1 MRETLAASPAAT
13 CHIKFN
19 PNLRV
24 MQRRILKTY
33 FAFPTSLVSAAMAGG
48 LPYLPTRILSSQDD
62 IVYLFRPPTPMSSR
76 SMLVALNTSRRL
88 DSADIEYVTLSDPL
102 PFLND
107 EDGEAFT
114 PTIDTDGKMMAYA
127 GKCQE
132 GAEASTFWMFIPSNG
147 TNVIGGTWRQM
158 QVGSATPG
166 ARYTQG
172 ANYLASGMTFSSTIN
187 STSAMFVF
195 GGMCPDKGQSPVAG
209 WIESANY
216 SNTMLT
222 IQTTS
227 SPSEGIYNLSNSTS
241 RGPPIP
247 EAGFTL
253 TPLEPTYSQTPKSQN
268 RNQNFVLLGGHTHEA
283 FINMSQVAL
292 FSLPEQAW
300 SYLPVDLPPVGPKT
314 DLTRDIPLVEPRSGH
329 TAVLTPDGRKIIV
342 FGGWVGDVASRATPQ
357 LAILELGT
365 DYGGNGN
372 WRWTIPAID
381 GIGPGDGVGIFG
393 HGAVMLPG
401 SVMMIAGGYLIPK
414 SSLERR
420 KRSDLALNPA
430 TYFLN
435 TTSGSWIPSFDPPH
449 KIVPPGNPTDAP
461 ISKTTAKK
469 AGLQAGLTLGV
480 LALLGLLCFYFWYSR
495 RISSRR
501 QNREKVL
508 RSLAAEAHNIDP
520 SGLPV
525 GSPACE
531 MAPVDWSRDQIGSST
546 DAYPWAPVQTA
557 NVDERARRSVGQN
570 EAERTG
576 LLFEVP
582 SPTRGLRR
590 SLYSRVAYQPAPRF
604 DDGRLSHG
612 PGNIHPIDERDEYE
626 EGNGDGDPL
635 DGPGNLRGRDTKSL
649 YPAAILDPFRDTRES
664 SSPPSPESP
673 TQARELEVQ
682 SWVNDWAAAD
692 ALMHQNAVRVPADKN
707 NRTSSTLSDRSTRS
721 TISANSYLQA
731 GSSVSRSLSQ
741 RSSVFLGTRPLSS
754 HNDPTITIGP
764 SESQANPK
772 LPPGYKQNHRRTRS
786 LTLFTGSRGANST
799 TPNNKSPTKSFP
811 QLQLES
817 EALLGGYHIPGE
829 SSPTKLQNRA
839 RGWMGSVRRA
849 FVGGTDRSS
858 EGSTKRSGS
867 LTSPPMKDY
876 HHSINTTVVPR
887 RAASTGAML
896 WKKKQGAKDW
906 DIEDGRN
913 DLKPSDLA
921 MSYDDGDWDIESAV
935 ERRVV
940 QVMFTVPREKLRVVN
955 GGPDGD
961 GVSTFSAEWTDKEE
975 GFGPGKEKN
984 RNKGDD
990 EVE

>member
-1 MRETLAASPAAT
+1 MAASAAAT
-13 CHIKFN
+13 CLVKSD

-24 MQRRILKTY
+24 MQSRILKEY
-33 FAFPTSLVSAAMAGG
+33 FALLAALLSPAMAGG
-48 LPYLPTRILSSQDD
+48 IPYLPTRILSSQDD
-62 IVYLFRPPTPMSSR
+62 LVYVFRPPNPISSR
-76 SMLVALNTSRRL
+76 SMLQALNTSRRL
-88 DSADIEYVTLSDPL
+88 DSANIEYSTLFDPL

-114 PTIDTDGKMMAYA
+114 PTIDTDGQMMVYA

-132 GAEASTFWMFIPSNG
+132 GAEASTLWMFALSNG
-147 TNVIGGTWRQM
+147 TNATDGTWRQRRL
-158 QVGSATPG
+158 GSAISE

-172 ANYLASGMTFSSTIN
+172 ANYLASGMTFSSTVN

-195 GGMCPDKGQSPVAG
+195 GGMCPDEGQSSAAG

-216 SNTMLT
+216 SNAMLT
-222 IQTTS
+222 IQATS
-227 SPSEGIYNLSNSTS
+227 SPSESIYNLSNSTS

-247 EAGFTL
+247 EAGFTI
-253 TPLEPTYSQTPKSQN
+253 TPLEPTYSQTPNSQN
-268 RNQNFVLLGGHTHEA
+268 RNQIFVLLGGHTQEA

-300 SYLPVDLPPVGPKT
+300 SYLPVDLPPIGPNT
-314 DLTRDIPLVEPRSGH
+314 DPTGDVPLVEPRSGH
-329 TAVLTPDGRKIIV
+329 TAVLTQDGGKIVV
-342 FGGWVGDVASRATPQ
+342 FGGWVGDVTSRATPQ
-357 LAILELGT
+357 LAVLELGAG
-365 DYGGNGN
+365 YGGDGN
-372 WRWTIPAID
+372 WQWTIPTVE
-381 GIGPGDGVGIFG
+381 GIGPEDGVGIFG

-414 SSLERR
+414 SSLEKR

-430 TYFLN
+430 TYFFN
-435 TTSGSWIPSFDPPH
+435 VTSSSWIPSFDPPQ
-449 KIVPPGNPTDAP
+449 KFISTGNSTDVTVA
-461 ISKTTAKK
+461 KTTAKK
-469 AGLQAGLTLGV
+469 FGLQAGLTLGV
-480 LALLGLLCFYFWYSR
+480 LALLGLLCFYFWYTR
-495 RISSRR
+495 RMSSRR
-501 QNREKVL
+501 ESREKEL
-508 RSLAAEAHNIDP
+508 LSLAADAHRIDP
-520 SGLPV
+520 SKLPV
-525 GSPACE
+525 GSPVCE
-531 MAPVDWSRDQIGSST
+531 ITPVDWTRDQVRSST
-546 DAYPWAPVQTA
+546 DSYPWAPVQTA
-557 NVDERARRSVGQN
+557 NVDERARGGSVGQK

-576 LLFEVP
+576 LFFEVP

-626 EGNGDGDPL
+626 EENGDGDPL
-635 DGPGNLRGRDTKSL
+635 NGPGNLQGRDSRL
-649 YPAAILDPFRDTRES
+649 IYSAPILDPFHDAREAS
-664 SSPPSPESP
+664 RSPSPESP

-692 ALMHQNAVRVPADKN
+692 ALMHQNAVRLPADKN
-707 NRTSSTLSDRSTRS
+707 DRTSSTLSDRSTRS

-741 RSSVFLGTRPLSS
+741 RSSVLLGTRPLSS
-754 HNDPTITIGP
+754 HNNPTIVTTAP

-772 LPPGYKQNHRRTRS
+772 LPPGYNPNHRRTRS
-786 LTLFTGSRGANST
+786 LTLFSGSRGAHSA
-799 TPNNKSPTKSFP
+799 TPNNKSSPKSFP

-849 FVGGTDRSS
+849 FVGGADGSS
-858 EGSTKRSGS
+858 QGSTERSGS
-867 LTSPPMKDY
+867 LTSSPTKHY
-876 HHSINTTVVPR
+876 HHSINTPAVPR

-906 DIEDGRN
+906 DIEDGSN
-913 DLKPSDLA
+913 DLKTSNLA
-921 MSYDDGDWDIESAV
+921 MSHDDGDWDIESAV

-961 GVSTFSAEWTDKEE
+961 GVSTFSAELVDPDKEE
-975 GFGPGKEKN
+975 DHGPGKAKD

>member
-1 MRETLAASPAAT
+1 MK
-13 CHIKFN
+13 I
-19 PNLRV
+19 
-24 MQRRILKTY
+24 Y
-33 FAFPTSLVSAAMAGG
+33 FAFLTSLLSARAMAGG
-48 LPYLPTRILSSQDD
+48 MPYLPTRILSSQDD
-62 IVYLFRPPTPMSSR
+62 LVYVFRPPTSMSSR
-76 SMLVALNTSRRL
+76 SMLMALNTSRRL
-88 DSADIEYVTLSDPL
+88 DSADIEYLTISDPL

-114 PTIDTDGKMMAYA
+114 PTIDTEGKMLAYA
-127 GKCQE
+127 GKCQG
-132 GAEASTFWMFIPSNG
+132 GAEASTFWTFIPSNG
-147 TNVIGGTWRQM
+147 TNAIGGTWRQM
-158 QVGSATPG
+158 ELGSTNPG

-172 ANYLASGMTFSSTIN
+172 ANYLASGMAFSSTVN

-195 GGMCPDKGQSPVAG
+195 GGMCPDKGNLPVPG

-222 IQTTS
+222 IQATS
-227 SPSEGIYNLSNSTS
+227 SPSEIIYNLSNSTS

-253 TPLEPTYSQTPKSQN
+253 TPLEPTYSQTPNSQN
-268 RNQNFVLLGGHTHEA
+268 RNQIFVLLGGHTQEA

-300 SYLPVDLPPVGPKT
+300 SYLPVDLPSVGPKT
-314 DLTRDIPLVEPRSGH
+314 DLTRDVPFVEPRSGH

-342 FGGWVGDVASRATPQ
+342 FGGWVGDVTSRATPQ
-357 LAILELGT
+357 LAILELGAG
-365 DYGGNGN
+365 YGGDGN
-372 WRWTIPAID
+372 WQWTIPTID
-381 GIGPGDGVGIFG
+381 GVGPEDGVGIFG

-401 SVMMIAGGYLIPK
+401 SVMMIAGGYLTPK
-414 SSLERR
+414 SSPERR
-420 KRSDLALNPA
+420 KRSDLASNSA
-430 TYFLN
+430 TYFFN
-435 TTSGSWIPSFDPPH
+435 TTSSSWIPSFDPPH
-449 KIVPPGNPTDAP
+449 KILQPGNSTNAT

-469 AGLQAGLTLGV
+469 VGLQAGLTLGV
-480 LALLGLLCFYFWYSR
+480 LALLGLLCFYFWYTCR
-495 RISSRR
+495 MSSRR
-501 QNREKVL
+501 QNREKEQ
-508 RSLAAEAHNIDP
+508 RSLAAEAHTIDS
-520 SGLPV
+520 SGLPI
-525 GSPACE
+525 GSQVCE
-531 MAPVDWSRDQIGSST
+531 MAPVDWSRDQVRSST
-546 DAYPWAPVQTA
+546 DAYPWAPVQTV
-557 NVDERARRSVGQN
+557 NVDERARGSLGQN

-626 EGNGDGDPL
+626 EENGDGEPL
-635 DGPGNLRGRDTKSL
+635 NGPENLQGRDNKAL
-649 YPAAILDPFRDTRES
+649 YSAPILDPFRDTRES
-664 SSPPSPESP
+664 SRSPSPETPS
-673 TQARELEVQ
+673 QARELEVQ

-692 ALMHQNAVRVPADKN
+692 ALMHQNAVRLPADKN
-707 NRTSSTLSDRSTRS
+707 DRTSSTLSDRSTRS

-741 RSSVFLGTRPLSS
+741 RSSVLLGTRPLSS
-754 HNDPTITIGP
+754 HKDPTITIGP

-772 LPPGYKQNHRRTRS
+772 LPPGYNPNHRRTRS
-786 LTLFTGSRGANST
+786 LTLFTGSRGANSAS
-799 TPNNKSPTKSFP
+799 PNNRSPTKSFP

-849 FVGGTDRSS
+849 FVGGIDRSV
-858 EGSTKRSGS
+858 EGSTERSGS
-867 LTSPPMKDY
+867 LTSSPTKNY
-876 HHSINTTVVPR
+876 HHSIKTTAVPR

-913 DLKPSDLA
+913 DLKTSDLA
-921 MSYDDGDWDIESAV
+921 MSHDDGDWDIESAV

-955 GGPDGD
+955 SGPDGD
-961 GVSTFSAEWTDKEE
+961 GVSTFSAELVDPGKDED
-975 GFGPGKEKN
+975 FGPGKEKD
-984 RNKGDD
+984 RSMGDD

>member
-1 MRETLAASPAAT
+1 MAASPAAT
-13 CHIKFN
+13 CPIKFD

-24 MQRRILKTY
+24 MQSCISRTY
-33 FAFPTSLVSAAMAGG
+33 FAFLTSLLSAAMAGG
-48 LPYLPTRILSSQDD
+48 MPYLPTRILSSQDD
-62 IVYLFRPPTPMSSR
+62 LVYLFRPPTPMSSR
-76 SMLVALNTSRRL
+76 SMLMALNTSRRL
-88 DSADIEYVTLSDPL
+88 DSADIQYLTLSDPL

-114 PTIDTDGKMMAYA
+114 PTIDTEGKMMAYA

-132 GAEASTFWMFIPSNG
+132 GAEASAFWMFIPSNG
-147 TNVIGGTWRQM
+147 TNTIGGTWRQM
-158 QVGSATPG
+158 ELGNAIPG

-172 ANYLASGMTFSSTIN
+172 ANYLASGMTFSSTVN

-195 GGMCPDKGQSPVAG
+195 GGMCPDKGQSPDTG

-222 IQTTS
+222 IQATS
-227 SPSEGIYNLSNSTS
+227 SPSESIYNLSNSTS
-241 RGPPIP
+241 RVPPIP

-268 RNQNFVLLGGHTHEA
+268 RNQNFVLLGGHTQEA

-314 DLTRDIPLVEPRSGH
+314 DLTRDVPSVEPRSGH
-329 TAVLTPDGRKIIV
+329 TAVLTPDGRKIVV

-365 DYGGNGN
+365 GYGGDGN
-372 WRWTIPAID
+372 WRWTIPTVD
-381 GIGPGDGVGIFG
+381 GIGPEDGVGIFG

-414 SSLERR
+414 SSLKR
-420 KRSDLALNPA
+420 KRSDLELNPA
-430 TYFLN
+430 TYFFN
-435 TTSGSWIPSFDPPH
+435 TTSSSWIPSFDPPH
-449 KIVPPGNPTDAP
+449 KIIQPGNSTDAT

-480 LALLGLLCFYFWYSR
+480 LALLGLLCFYFWYTR
-495 RISSRR
+495 RMSSRR
-501 QNREKVL
+501 QNREKEL
-508 RSLAAEAHNIDP
+508 RSLAIEAHNIDP
-520 SGLPV
+520 SGLPI
-525 GSPACE
+525 GSPVCE
-531 MAPVDWSRDQIGSST
+531 MAPVDWSRDQVRSST

-557 NVDERARRSVGQN
+557 NVDERARGSVGQN

-626 EGNGDGDPL
+626 EENGDGDPL

-649 YPAAILDPFRDTRES
+649 YPAPILDPFRDTRES
-664 SSPPSPESP
+664 SSSPSPESP

-707 NRTSSTLSDRSTRS
+707 DRTSSTLSDRSTRS

-741 RSSVFLGTRPLSS
+741 RSSVLLGTRPLSS
-754 HNDPTITIGP
+754 HNDPTIITIGP

-772 LPPGYKQNHRRTRS
+772 LPPGYNPNHRRTRS
-786 LTLFTGSRGANST
+786 LTLFTGSRGANSAA
-799 TPNNKSPTKSFP
+799 PNNKTPTKSFP

-817 EALLGGYHIPGE
+817 EALLGGYRIPGE

-849 FVGGTDRSS
+849 FVGGTDRST
-858 EGSTKRSGS
+858 EGSTERSGS
-867 LTSPPMKDY
+867 LTSSPTRDY
-876 HHSINTTVVPR
+876 HHSINTTAVPR

-913 DLKPSDLA
+913 DLKTSDSA

-955 GGPDGD
+955 SGPDGD
-961 GVSTFSAEWTDKEE
+961 GVSTFSAELVDPDKEE
-975 GFGPGKEKN
+975 DFGPGKEKDK
-984 RNKGDD
+984 NKRDD
-990 EVE
+990 KVE

>member
-1 MRETLAASPAAT
+1 
-13 CHIKFN
+13 
-19 PNLRV
+19 
-24 MQRRILKTY
+24 
-33 FAFPTSLVSAAMAGG
+33 
-48 LPYLPTRILSSQDD
+48 
-62 IVYLFRPPTPMSSR
+62 MSST
-76 SMLVALNTSRRL
+76 SMLQALNTSRRL
-88 DSADIEYVTLSDPL
+88 DSTNIEYSTLSDPL

-107 EDGEAFT
+107 DDGEAFT
-114 PTIDTDGKMMAYA
+114 PTIDTEGQMMVYA
-127 GKCQE
+127 GKCQK
-132 GAEASTFWMFIPSNG
+132 GAEASTLWMFTISNG
-147 TNVIGGTWRQM
+147 TNTIGGTWQQRKL
-158 QVGSATPG
+158 GSAISE

-172 ANYLASGMTFSSTIN
+172 ANYLASGITFSSTVN

-195 GGMCPDKGQSPVAG
+195 GGMCPDQGQSSAAG

-216 SNTMLT
+216 SNVMLT
-222 IQTTS
+222 IQAAS
-227 SPSEGIYNLSNSTS
+227 SPSESIYNLSNSTS

-247 EAGFTL
+247 EAGFTI
-253 TPLEPTYSQTPKSQN
+253 TPLEPTFSQTPNSQN
-268 RNQNFVLLGGHTHEA
+268 RNQNFVLLGGHTQEA

-300 SYLPVDLPPVGPKT
+300 SYLPVDLPPIGPNT

-329 TAVLTPDGRKIIV
+329 TAVLTQDGRKIVV
-342 FGGWVGDVASRATPQ
+342 FGGWVGDVTSRATPQ
-357 LAILELGT
+357 LAVLELGAG
-365 DYGGNGN
+365 YGGDGN
-372 WRWTIPAID
+372 WKWTIPTVE
-381 GIGPGDGVGIFG
+381 GIGPEDGVGIFG

-414 SSLERR
+414 SSLEKR

-430 TYFLN
+430 TYFFN
-435 TTSGSWIPSFDPPH
+435 TTSSSWIPSFDPPQ
-449 KIVPPGNPTDAP
+449 KINPIGNPTDATVT
-461 ISKTTAKK
+461 KTTAKK
-469 AGLQAGLTLGV
+469 FGLQAGLTLGV
-480 LALLGLLCFYFWYSR
+480 LALLGLLCFYFWYTR
-495 RISSRR
+495 RLSSRR
-501 QNREKVL
+501 ESREKEL
-508 RSLAAEAHNIDP
+508 LSLAADAHRIDP

-525 GSPACE
+525 GSPVCE
-531 MAPVDWSRDQIGSST
+531 ITPVDWTRDQVRSST
-546 DAYPWAPVQTA
+546 DSYPWAPVQTA
-557 NVDERARRSVGQN
+557 NVDQGARGGSVGQK

-576 LLFEVP
+576 LFFEVP

-626 EGNGDGDPL
+626 EENSDGDPL
-635 DGPGNLRGRDTKSL
+635 NGTGNLQGRDTRLLFSA
-649 YPAAILDPFRDTRES
+649 PILDPFHDTRGS
-664 SSPPSPESP
+664 SRSPSPESP

-692 ALMHQNAVRVPADKN
+692 ALMHQNAVRLPADKN
-707 NRTSSTLSDRSTRS
+707 DRTSSTLSDRSTRS

-741 RSSVFLGTRPLSS
+741 RSSVLLGTRPLSS
-754 HNDPTITIGP
+754 HNNPTIITTAP

-772 LPPGYKQNHRRTRS
+772 LPPGYNPNHRRTRS
-786 LTLFTGSRGANST
+786 LTLFPGSRGAHSA
-799 TPNNKSPTKSFP
+799 TPSCKSSPKSFP

-829 SSPTKLQNRA
+829 NSPTKLQNRA

-849 FVGGTDRSS
+849 FVGGADRST
-858 EGSTKRSGS
+858 EGSTERSGS
-867 LTSPPMKDY
+867 LTSSPTKYY
-876 HHSINTTVVPR
+876 HHSINTPAVPR

-906 DIEDGRN
+906 DIEDGSN
-913 DLKPSDLA
+913 DLKTSDLA
-921 MSYDDGDWDIESAV
+921 KSHDDGDWDIESAV

-961 GVSTFSAEWTDKEE
+961 GVSTFSAELVDPDKEE
-975 GFGPGKEKN
+975 DHGPGKAKG
-984 RNKGDD
+984 RDKGDD

>member
-1 MRETLAASPAAT
+1 
-13 CHIKFN
+13 
-19 PNLRV
+19 
-24 MQRRILKTY
+24 
-33 FAFPTSLVSAAMAGG
+33 MAGG
-48 LPYLPTRILSSQDD
+48 MPYLPTRILSSQDD
-62 IVYLFRPPTPMSSR
+62 LVYVFRPPTPMSSR
-76 SMLVALNTSRRL
+76 SKLMALNISQRL
-88 DSADIEYVTLSDPL
+88 DSADIEYLTLSDPL

-114 PTIDTDGKMMAYA
+114 PTIDIEGKMMAYA

-158 QVGSATPG
+158 ELGSTIRG
-166 ARYTQG
+166 ARYAQG
-172 ANYLASGMTFSSTIN
+172 ANYLASGMAFSSTVK

-195 GGMCPDKGQSPVAG
+195 GGMCPDKGQWPVAG

-222 IQTTS
+222 IQATS
-227 SPSEGIYNLSNSTS
+227 SPPENIYNLSNSTS
-241 RGPPIP
+241 RGSPIP

-253 TPLEPTYSQTPKSQN
+253 TPLEPTYPQTPKSQN
-268 RNQNFVLLGGHTHEA
+268 RNQIFVLLGGHTQEA

-300 SYLPVDLPPVGPKT
+300 SYLPVDLPPVGSIT
-314 DLTRDIPLVEPRSGH
+314 DLTRNVPLVEPRSGH
-329 TAVLTPDGRKIIV
+329 TAVLTPDGRKIVV
-342 FGGWVGDVASRATPQ
+342 FGGWVGDVTSRATPQ
-357 LAILELGT
+357 LAVLELGAA
-365 DYGGNGN
+365 YGGDGN
-372 WRWTIPAID
+372 WQWTIPTVD
-381 GIGPGDGVGIFG
+381 GIGPEEGIGIFG

-401 SVMMIAGGYLIPK
+401 SVMMIAGGYLTPD

-430 TYFLN
+430 TYFFN
-435 TTSGSWIPSFDPPH
+435 TTSSSWIASFDPPH
-449 KIVPPGNPTDAP
+449 KIIQPGNSTDAT

-469 AGLQAGLTLGV
+469 AGVQAGLTLGV
-480 LALLGLLCFYFWYSR
+480 LALLGFLCFYFWYTR
-495 RISSRR
+495 KMSSRR
-501 QNREKVL
+501 QNQEKEQQ
-508 RSLAAEAHNIDP
+508 SLAAESHNIDP

-525 GSPACE
+525 GSSVCK
-531 MAPVDWSRDQIGSST
+531 MAPVDWSRDQVRSST
-546 DAYPWAPVQTA
+546 DVYPWAPVQTT
-557 NVDERARRSVGQN
+557 NVDERARGSVGQS

-590 SLYSRVAYQPAPRF
+590 SLYSRVAYQPATRF

-626 EGNGDGDPL
+626 EENGDGDPL
-635 DGPGNLRGRDTKSL
+635 NGLENLRGRDTKSL
-649 YPAAILDPFRDTRES
+649 HSAPILDPFCDTGES
-664 SSPPSPESP
+664 SRSPSSESP

-692 ALMHQNAVRVPADKN
+692 ALMHQNAVRLPADKN
-707 NRTSSTLSDRSTRS
+707 DRTSSTLSDGSARS
-721 TISANSYLQA
+721 TISANSCLKA

-741 RSSVFLGTRPLSS
+741 RSSVHLGIRPLSS
-754 HNDPTITIGP
+754 HNDPTIITIGP
-764 SESQANPK
+764 SESHANPK
-772 LPPGYKQNHRRTRS
+772 LPSHYNPNYRRTRS
-786 LTLFTGSRGANST
+786 LTLFTGSLGANSAT
-799 TPNNKSPTKSFP
+799 TNDQSPTKSFP

-817 EALLGGYHIPGE
+817 EALLGGYHIPSE
-829 SSPTKLQNRA
+829 NSPTKLQNRA

-849 FVGGTDRSS
+849 FVGGTDRSV
-858 EGSTKRSGS
+858 EGSTERSGS
-867 LTSPPMKDY
+867 LTSSPTKT
-876 HHSINTTVVPR
+876 HHHGINTAAVPR

-913 DLKPSDLA
+913 DLKTSDLA
-921 MSYDDGDWDIESAV
+921 MPYDDGDWDIESAV

-940 QVMFTVPREKLRVVN
+940 QVMFTVPRDKLRVVN

-961 GVSTFSAEWTDKEE
+961 EVSTFSAELVDPDKEE
-975 GFGPGKEKN
+975 DFGPGKEKD

-990 EVE
+990 KAD

>member
-1 MRETLAASPAAT
+1 MKA
-13 CHIKFN
+13 
-19 PNLRV
+19 
-24 MQRRILKTY
+24 Y
-33 FAFPTSLVSAAMAGG
+33 FAFLTSLLPAAMAGG
-48 LPYLPTRILSSQDD
+48 MPYLPTRILSSQDD
-62 IVYLFRPPTPMSSR
+62 LVYVFRPPTPMSSR
-76 SMLVALNTSRRL
+76 SMLMALNTSRRL
-88 DSADIEYVTLSDPL
+88 DSADIEYLTLSDPL

-114 PTIDTDGKMMAYA
+114 PTIDTEGKMMAYA

-147 TNVIGGTWRQM
+147 TNASGGTWRQM
-158 QVGSATPG
+158 ELGNAIPG

-172 ANYLASGMTFSSTIN
+172 ANYLASGMAFSSTVN

-195 GGMCPDKGQSPVAG
+195 GGMCPDKGPSPVAG

-222 IQTTS
+222 IQATS
-227 SPSEGIYNLSNSTS
+227 SPSESIYNLSNSTS

-253 TPLEPTYSQTPKSQN
+253 TPLEPTYSQTPNSQN
-268 RNQNFVLLGGHTHEA
+268 RNQNFVLLGGHTQQA

-292 FSLPEQAW
+292 FSLPEQTW

-314 DLTRDIPLVEPRSGH
+314 DLTRDVPLVEPRSGH
-329 TAVLTPDGRKIIV
+329 TAVLTPDGRKIVV
-342 FGGWVGDVASRATPQ
+342 FGGWVGDVASGATPQ
-357 LAILELGT
+357 LAILELGAG
-365 DYGGNGN
+365 YGGDGN
-372 WRWTIPAID
+372 WQWSIPTVD
-381 GIGPGDGVGIFG
+381 GIGPEDGVGIFG

-401 SVMMIAGGYLIPK
+401 SVMMIAGGYLTPK

-420 KRSDLALNPA
+420 KRSDLTLNPA
-430 TYFLN
+430 TYFFN
-435 TTSGSWIPSFDPPH
+435 TTSSSWIPSFDPPH
-449 KIVPPGNPTDAP
+449 KIIQPGNSTDAT
-461 ISKTTAKK
+461 ISKTTARK

-480 LALLGLLCFYFWYSR
+480 LALLGLLCFYFWYTR
-495 RISSRR
+495 RMSSRR
-501 QNREKVL
+501 QNREKEQ
-508 RSLAAEAHNIDP
+508 RSLAAEAHNIGP
-520 SGLPV
+520 FGLPV
-525 GSPACE
+525 GSPVCE
-531 MAPVDWSRDQIGSST
+531 MAPVDWSRDEVRSST

-557 NVDERARRSVGQN
+557 NVDERARGGIGQN

-626 EGNGDGDPL
+626 EENGVGDPL
-635 DGPGNLRGRDTKSL
+635 NGPENLQGRDTKSL
-649 YPAAILDPFRDTRES
+649 YSAPILDPFRDTRES
-664 SSPPSPESP
+664 SGSPSPESP

-682 SWVNDWAAAD
+682 NWVNDWAAAD
-692 ALMHQNAVRVPADKN
+692 ALMYQNAVRLPADKN
-707 NRTSSTLSDRSTRS
+707 DRTSSTLSERSTRS

-741 RSSVFLGTRPLSS
+741 RSSVLLGTRPLSS
-754 HNDPTITIGP
+754 HNDPTNITISP
-764 SESQANPK
+764 PESQANPK
-772 LPPGYKQNHRRTRS
+772 LPPGYNPNHRRTRS
-786 LTLFTGSRGANST
+786 LTLFTGTRGANNAT
-799 TPNNKSPTKSFP
+799 TNNKSPTKSFP

-817 EALLGGYHIPGE
+817 EALLGGYRIPGE
-829 SSPTKLQNRA
+829 NSPTKLQNRA

-849 FVGGTDRSS
+849 FVGGTDQST
-858 EGSTKRSGS
+858 EGSTERSES
-867 LTSPPMKDY
+867 LTSSPTKSY
-876 HHSINTTVVPR
+876 HHSINATAVPR

-906 DIEDGRN
+906 DIEDGES
-913 DLKPSDLA
+913 DLKTSDVA
-921 MSYDDGDWDIESAV
+921 MSYDDGDWDIESAI

-955 GGPDGD
+955 SGPDGD
-961 GVSTFSAEWTDKEE
+961 GVSTFSAELVDPDKEE
-975 GFGPGKEKN
+975 DFGPGKGKD

-990 EVE
+990 GVE